1 MRPVVHHLGTSVSEV
16 VAPADEVEIALAR
29 SDAGRLTKNERN
41 WARGGTLVAVIAF
54 WLIATCMQP
63 WLLFDKGPYTTDF
76 YDAQARALLH
86 GHLDVPA
93 DVAGIEGFEIDGK
106 TQIYFGIGP
115 AIMRLPFSVVSE
127 VVPKLPFSDR
137 SIDFDRRLSLLSE
150 LLALSVLGLA
160 AARLLKRAKSLVVNA
175 PEGSPWWFGV
185 FAVVATLGTPLVFF
199 ASRPLVYHEAELWG
213 AAAGLAGL
221 DLVIRWWR
229 VPTRRHLI
237 EAVALAIFALSC
249 RPSSGAGPAMALG
262 LFGLALAWK
271 REWRR
276 SLIVLA
282 GAVIPFVGFALVNW
296 LRFRSVSDV
305 PFPLQVFS
313 KFNTDRQAALAEN
326 NGSLFGLKFV
336 PTNVARY
343 FSPFAFRWDELF
355 PFVTWPAKATTIGSA
370 RFDTIDRSGSIVT
383 SAPLL
388 VLFGLVGAWWTV
400 VRDRS
405 RQWTAITVAA
415 VVATTSTFTF
425 GYLAHRYLADL
436 VPVFVVLAAPGVWVI
451 ARSMTTWRRWVRRSV
466 LGLLALLFALGFWNQ
481 LGLAISTRAFSI
493 LPTEAGAR
501 SFADFQYTLDEWL
514 SGAGAPS
521 VYGINSGPL
530 PEGLAPGTILIV
542 GDCDALYRT
551 DGYGWGPLERRIGG
565 PYAYRLTGTIGRND
579 QTILSN
585 PEWNVQASRS
595 DDGLVFRWEY
605 GNGIIEESKPVKI
618 DYYGPTTID
627 IVFDPLPLGTGRVV
641 VKGATVVGAPVKN
654 SPQSVVNPEWTSS
667 GGSSDSFCRQLQ
679 PRQ

>member
-1 MRPVVHHLGTSVSEV
+1 MQSVLHHLGTSVSEV
-16 VAPADEVEIALAR
+16 VAPADDVESTPAR
-29 SDAGRLTKNERN
+29 SEAGRLTKNERK
-41 WARGGTLVAVIAF
+41 WARLGTLAAIIAF

-93 DVAGIEGFEIDGK
+93 NVAGIEGFEIDGR

-127 VVPKLPFSDR
+127 VVPKLPFSNR

-160 AARLLKRAKSLVVNA
+160 AARLLKRVKSLVANA
-175 PEGSPWWFGV
+175 PQGSPWWFGA

-229 VPTRRHLI
+229 VPTRRYLI
-237 EAVALAIFALSC
+237 EAIALAVFALSC
-249 RPSSGAGPAMALG
+249 RPSTGAAPAMALG

-276 SLIVLA
+276 SLVVLA
-282 GAVIPFVGFALVNW
+282 GAVIPFLGFALVNW
-296 LRFRSVSDV
+296 LRFRSATDV

-313 KFNTDRQAALAEN
+313 KFNTDRQEALAAN

-343 FSPFAFRWDELF
+343 FSPFAFQWDRLF
-355 PFVTWPAKATTIGSA
+355 PFVTWPAKATVIGNA
-370 RFDTIDRSGSIVT
+370 RFDTIDHTGSFPT

-388 VLFGLVGAWWTV
+388 FLFGMVGAWWTIV
-400 VRDRS
+400 QDKT
-405 RQWTAITVAA
+405 RQWSAIALAA
-415 VVATTSTFTF
+415 IVATTSTFTF

-436 VPVFVVLAAPGVWVI
+436 VPVFVVLAAPGVWIV
-451 ARSMTTWRRWVRRSV
+451 ARHAQTWRRWIRRTV
-466 LGLLALLFALGFWNQ
+466 IVAMTLLFAFGFWNQ
-481 LGLAISTRAFSI
+481 IGLAISTRAFSI
-493 LPTEAGAR
+493 LPSESGAR
-501 SFADFQYTLDEWL
+501 AFAEFQYSIDESL
-514 SGAGAPS
+514 FGGPAPAVIRS
-521 VYGINSGPL
+521 EDGQL
-530 PEGLAPGTILIV
+530 PPGVERGTIVIV
-542 GDCDALYRT
+542 GDCEALYRT

-565 PYAYRLTGTIGRND
+565 PYAYRLTGTIGMND

-585 PEWNVQASRS
+585 SEWKVRASLS

-605 GNGIIEESKPVKI
+605 GNGMIEESKPIKRDDV
-618 DYYGPTTID
+618 GPTTVD
-627 IVFDPLPLGTGRVV
+627 IVFDPLPLGVGRVV
-641 VKGATVVGAPVKN
+641 VNGTTVIGAPVAN
-654 SPQSVVNPEWTSS
+654 RPDSVVDPNWTQTNVPAT
-667 GGSSDSFCRQLQ
+667 FCQKLQARQ
-679 PRQ
+679 

>member
-1 MRPVVHHLGTSVSEV
+1 VAAPVATIESSIETG
-16 VAPADEVEIALAR
+16 
-29 SDAGRLTKNERN
+29 DAGKLTKNERK
-41 WARGGTLVAVIAF
+41 WARIGTLGAVLAF
-54 WLIATCMQP
+54 WLIATCLQP
-63 WLLFDKGPYTTDF
+63 WLLFEKGPYTTDF
-76 YDAQARALLH
+76 YDAQARSLTH
-86 GHLDVPA
+86 GHLDVPPE
-93 DVAGIEGFEIDGK
+93 VAGIEGFVIDGK

-115 AIMRLPFSVVSE
+115 ALMRLPFSGVSD
-127 VVPKLPFSDR
+127 V
-137 SIDFDRRLSLLSE
+137 FDRRLSLLSE

-160 AARLLKRAKSLVVNA
+160 AARLLKRAASLVRDA
-175 PEGSPWWFGV
+175 PTGSPWWFGA
-185 FAVVATLGTPLVFF
+185 FAVLATLGTPLLFF
-199 ASRPLVYHEAELWG
+199 SSRPLVYHEAELWG

-229 VPTRRHLI
+229 EPTRRHLL
-237 EAVALAIFALSC
+237 EATALALFALSC
-249 RPSSGAGPAMALG
+249 RPSSGAGPALALG

-271 REWRR
+271 RQWRR
-276 SLIVLA
+276 SIAVLCA
-282 GAVIPFVGFALVNW
+282 AAVPFVGFALVNW
-296 LRFRSVSDV
+296 LRFRSATDV

-313 KFNTDRQAALAEN
+313 KFNTDRQAALAAN

-336 PTNVARY
+336 PTNVVRY
-343 FSPFAFRWDELF
+343 FSPFAFQWDQLF
-355 PFVTWPAKATTIGSA
+355 PFVTWPAKATTIGGA

-388 VLFGLVGAWWTV
+388 VLFGLVGAWWTII
-400 VRDRS
+400 RDRS

-436 VPVFVVLAAPGVWVI
+436 VPVFVVLAAPGVWVV

-466 LGLLALLFALGFWNQ
+466 LSLLALLFALGFWNQ

-521 VYGINSGPL
+521 VYGITSGPL

-585 PEWNVQASRS
+585 PEWTVRASRT
-595 DDGLVFRWEY
+595 DDIVVFHWDY
-605 GNGIIEESKPVKI
+605 GNGNVEESAPVKLA
-618 DYYGPTTID
+618 DGPVTID

-679 PRQ
+679 AGQ

>member
-1 MRPVVHHLGTSVSEV
+1 MQPVFHHLGTSVSEV
-16 VAPADEVEIALAR
+16 VAPADEVEIAPAR
-29 SDAGRLTKNERN
+29 SDAGRLTKNERK

-93 DVAGIEGFEIDGK
+93 NVAGIEGFEIDGK

-115 AIMRLPFSVVSE
+115 AVMRLPFSVVSE
-127 VVPKLPFSDR
+127 VVPKLPFSNR

-150 LLALSVLGLA
+150 FLALSVLGLA
-160 AARLLKRAKSLVVNA
+160 AARLLKRAKSLVANA
-175 PEGSPWWFGV
+175 PEGSTWWFGA

-237 EAVALAIFALSC
+237 EAVALAVFALSC
-249 RPSSGAGPAMALG
+249 RPSTGAAPAMALG

-276 SLIVLA
+276 SLLVLA
-282 GAVIPFVGFALVNW
+282 GAVIPFLGFALVNW
-296 LRFRSVSDV
+296 LRFRSATDV

-313 KFNTDRQAALAEN
+313 KFNTDRQAALAAN

-343 FSPFAFRWDELF
+343 FSPFAFQWDELF
-355 PFVTWPAKATTIGSA
+355 PFVTWPAKATVIGNA
-370 RFDTIDRSGSIVT
+370 RFDTIDHTGSFPT

-388 VLFGLVGAWWTV
+388 FLFGLVGAWWTI
-400 VRDRS
+400 VRDKT
-405 RQWTAITVAA
+405 RQWSALAVAA
-415 VVATTSTFTF
+415 IVATTSTFTF

-436 VPVFVVLAAPGVWVI
+436 VPVFVVLAAPGVWIV
-451 ARSMTTWRRWVRRSV
+451 ARNAQTWRRWIRRTAIV
-466 LGLLALLFALGFWNQ
+466 AMTLLFAFGFWNQ

-493 LPTEAGAR
+493 LPSEAGAR

-521 VYGINSGPL
+521 VYGITSGPL

-565 PYAYRLTGTIGRND
+565 PYAYRLTGTIGMNN

-585 PEWNVQASRS
+585 AEWKVQASRS
-595 DDGLVFRWEY
+595 DDGLVFRWEH
-605 GNGIIEESKPVKI
+605 GNGMIEESKPIKI
-618 DYYGPTTID
+618 DDVGPTTVD
-627 IVFDPLPLGTGRVV
+627 IVFDPPPLGVGRVV
-641 VKGATVVGAPVKN
+641 VNGTTVVGAPVKN

-679 PRQ
+679 ARQ